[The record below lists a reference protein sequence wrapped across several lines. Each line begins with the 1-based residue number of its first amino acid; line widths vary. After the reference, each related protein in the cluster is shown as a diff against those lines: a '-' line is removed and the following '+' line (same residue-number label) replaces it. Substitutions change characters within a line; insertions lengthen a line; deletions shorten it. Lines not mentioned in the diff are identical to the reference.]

1 MNHRLSFK
9 VLAVW
14 GVTKRGTVIARLLL
28 SDGRCHSNL
37 CSSLSQSITL
47 HWTFTAHQLSSIH
60 FARIFLGI
68 ALHRCGDVGW
78 RRDLWAD
85 HHITSKEREH
95 AVPLRCLQQPV
106 LYMLRPSLR
115 QQPPCQQRLKNPSQ
129 LPKERWCQFPWQS
142 ESLSWCLMMSDDLFQ
157 WLWWQ
162 FSLEFA
168 EIALQL

>member
-28 SDGRCHSNL
+28 TRNVAVIVVVTQIYVRLYLSP
-37 CSSLSQSITL
+37 SL
-47 HWTFTAHQLSSIH
+47 FTAHQLSSIH

-95 AVPLRCLQQPV
+95 AAPFAEAATTMSATSKEPKPVAQRTVMSVPLAIRV
-106 LYMLRPSLR
+106 A
-115 QQPPCQQRLKNPSQ
+115 
-129 LPKERWCQFPWQS
+129 
-142 ESLSWCLMMSDDLFQ
+142 LMMSDDLFQ